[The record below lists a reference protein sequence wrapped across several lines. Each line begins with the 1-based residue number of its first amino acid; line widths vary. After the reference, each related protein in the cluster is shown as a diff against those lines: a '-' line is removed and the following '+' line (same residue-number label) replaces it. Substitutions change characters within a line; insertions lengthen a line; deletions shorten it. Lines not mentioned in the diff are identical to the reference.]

1 MGRLWTYLGVCVCSG
16 PRFSCSITDKV
27 KSFYKCA
34 NSIFRIEGFSDDMI
48 KLNLVESHCVPLL
61 TYAVEVIH
69 ISDAAERRKLRVAY
83 NSLFRRIFGYSYRES
98 VRELQAALFRPTWE
112 ELIDK

>member
-1 MGRLWTYLGVCVCSG
+1 
-16 PRFSCSITDKV
+16 
-27 KSFYKCA
+27 
-34 NSIFRIEGFSDDMI
+34 MI

-112 ELIDK
+112 ELIDKRISKFVRNLQASENELLHVFVNL